1 MDNLI
6 FADLNIFV
14 HSFPGGFYAYGF
26 GALILLALLII
37 LKFLYRRDHYPFA
50 ARNELFTKAEQKF
63 LTVLDEAVDGECRI
77 FGQVRLADVINVRKG
92 LDRKSWGRA
101 FAKIRAKHL
110 NFVLCDPKTLAI
122 LCAIELDDS
131 THDRT

>member
-1 MDNLI
+1 MS
-6 FADLNIFV
+6 AK
-14 HSFPGGFYAYGF
+14 
-26 GALILLALLII
+26 ALTAN
-37 LKFLYRRDHYPFA
+37 H
-50 ARNELFTKAEQKF
+50 
-63 LTVLDEAVDGECRI
+63 G
-77 FGQVRLADVINVRKG
+77 
-92 LDRKSWGRA
+92 GRA